1 MTVKEPSPRASE
13 MESER
18 IENRKVV
25 EQRIKRPGIVTK
37 KMLIMSSM
45 ICGGIAFLLWAVLGF
60 PQKSKNPVIFNNKT
74 CSEDSIICPQ
84 SWNRINNNCF
94 FQSEREKTWMDG
106 QTKCT
111 AHSGSLAI
119 FNSKNEVESLM
130 PYLGPSCYWIGLK
143 MDSTSKLWIWT
154 NGDVFSNWFSIDG
167 SGECACMFQKG
178 ISSGNC
184 SDAKKYTCS
193 RKGFCP

>member
-25 EQRIKRPGIVTK
+25 EQRIKRP
-37 KMLIMSSM
+37 
-45 ICGGIAFLLWAVLGF
+45 A
-60 PQKSKNPVIFNNKT
+60 KNPVIFNNKT